1 MKKKDEQIER
11 ITDMEQQLQRAEKA
25 LKRLEEEARQATIT
39 AHEAQALSH
48 VLEALTN
55 YLTSPQWR
63 EDFEADEEG
72 QLPAD
77 LPRGVLSEDGIWNV
91 LERARQLGRR
101 D

>member
-11 ITDMEQQLQRAEKA
+11 ISDMEQYLQRAEKT

-39 AHEAQALSH
+39 AHEAQALNH
-48 VLEALTN
+48 LLEALTN

-63 EDFEADEEG
+63 EDFEADEAG

-101 D
+101 N